1 MKDHPK
7 IIFYLF
13 LFLSLPLFF
22 PPVLLG
28 EWRWRSWV
36 EGAGCVLEEG
46 QRLNFGSGDSEMFKS
61 VCVSVCHI
69 DIWTSMS
76 AVLAGV

>member
-7 IIFYLF
+7 IVFYLF
-13 LFLSLPLFF
+13 LFLSPFIS
-22 PPVLLG
+22 PPELLG

-46 QRLNFGSGDSEMFKS
+46 QRLSFGWGDSEMFKS
-61 VCVSVCHI
+61 VCVCVYHI

>member
-22 PPVLLG
+22 PPCTSRRMEMEKLG
-28 EWRWRSWV
+28 GGSWLCVGERSEV
-36 EGAGCVLEEG
+36 DFAC
-46 QRLNFGSGDSEMFKS
+46 GDSEMFKS

-76 AVLAGV
+76 AVLAGA